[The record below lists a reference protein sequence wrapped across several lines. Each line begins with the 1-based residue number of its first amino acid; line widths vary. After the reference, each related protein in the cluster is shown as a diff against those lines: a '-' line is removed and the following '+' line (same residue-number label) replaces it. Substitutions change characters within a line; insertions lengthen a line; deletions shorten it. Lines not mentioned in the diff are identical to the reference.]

1 MARRLETAMC
11 AVFLCRY
18 SENKAPAIWIFI
30 RHVPI
35 YFIEQVEKQAGG
47 MRVNKPEDVLYLKQ
61 FVKQHPNNKMGWYLL
76 GKHYREV
83 GKEGKAN
90 YCFIQAGDIYEAFE
104 DETHPIALAE
114 QQLASLKDWE
124 KKQKKKRL
132 VWRIALLALPLLL
145 IALVAPAQH
154 YLGDK
159 SPPEDDVPMA
169 VEPLAESELGVLFV
183 PKNERRPIGYALN
196 GIIEAGSAAPEQSFA
211 ITLEEREGWRSWL
224 GNAKFWL
231 SATKGEGAGKFDV
244 AMMDRDACQ
253 CEPGDSVK
261 AKAQFGDWQEDQE
274 LHWTVMSGIAHYKR
288 MYGKWPAN
296 ASDLVRPYPNNILS
310 GDAKEM
316 DAVFARVLARLKD
329 KETNGGDGA
338 SSESNGAGE
347 NRDSGNLSAIG
358 SNGLFQG
365 DWSKP
370 LEIIIDTSNHTL
382 AVVQNDLVIRSYKV
396 GLGGDRTPE
405 GTFYIGEKVRDPQSE
420 DEGIFGTR
428 GMTLSNTLY
437 AIHGTNKPNSIGK
450 DESLGCIRMY
460 NEDVEE
466 LFDMV
471 PLGTTVKIKNGSLP
485 SRAETPEKRFKL
497 DPQQNESNP
506 AKVYKW
512 LT

>member
-1 MARRLETAMC
+1 M
-11 AVFLCRY
+11 
-18 SENKAPAIWIFI
+18 
-30 RHVPI
+30 
-35 YFIEQVEKQAGG
+35 
-47 MRVNKPEDVLYLKQ
+47 NKPEDVLYLKQ
-61 FVKQHPNNKMGWYLL
+61 FVKQHPNNQMGWYLL

-90 YCFIQAGDIYEAFE
+90 YCFIQAGNIYEAFE
-104 DETHPIALAE
+104 EETHPIALAE

-124 KKQKKKRL
+124 KKQKKKRRA
-132 VWRIALLALPLLL
+132 WRVALLALPLLL
-145 IALVAPAQH
+145 LALVAPAQH

-159 SPPEDDVPMA
+159 SSPEEDDA
-169 VEPLAESELGVLFV
+169 VAVAPLSDPELGVLFV
-183 PKNERRPIGYALN
+183 PKKEIRPVGYALN
-196 GIIEAGSAAPEQSFA
+196 GIIAAGNAAPDQSFA
-211 ITLEEREGWRSWL
+211 ITLDEQEGWRSWL

-231 SATKGEGAGKFDV
+231 SATKGEGQGKFDV

-253 CEPGDSVK
+253 CEPGDSMK
-261 AKAQFGDWQEDQE
+261 LKSQFGAWQADQE
-274 LHWTVMSGIAHYKR
+274 LHWTVMSGIQHYKR
-288 MYGKWPAN
+288 IYGKWPGGS
-296 ASDLVRPYPNNILS
+296 SDLVRPYPNNVLS

-316 DAVFARVLARLKD
+316 EAVFARVLAKLKEQEQGTSD
-329 KETNGGDGA
+329 GD
-338 SSESNGAGE
+338 SS
-347 NRDSGNLSAIG
+347 SGNDNSNSSGSGKSSVIG

-437 AIHGTNKPNSIGK
+437 AIHGTNKPDSIGK

-497 DPQQNESNP
+497 QPQQNESNP